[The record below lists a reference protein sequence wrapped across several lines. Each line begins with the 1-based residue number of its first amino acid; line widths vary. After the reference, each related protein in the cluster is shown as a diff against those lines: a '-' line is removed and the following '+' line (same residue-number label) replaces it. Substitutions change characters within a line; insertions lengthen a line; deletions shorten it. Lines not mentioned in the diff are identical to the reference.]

1 MEFDKLL
8 EESLSSDEET
18 LLRIEPRNKRKY
30 TLCNS
35 TDDIKSL
42 EKYGLNKGNFKYDE
56 DQKFDKIESA
66 LHGAENSFDDK
77 SNMDFMNK
85 QIVPVIKEITQYML
99 SKKSANPKVHLLAK
113 V

>member
-42 EKYGLNKGNFKYDE
+42 EKYGLNKANFKYDE
-56 DQKFDKIESA
+56 DQKFDKIEPA

-85 QIVPVIKEITQYML
+85 QIVSVIKEITPYML
-99 SKKSANPKVHLLAK
+99 SKRSANPKVQFLAK